1 MDSEIPHHLALVMV
15 HSLMIDG
22 GDPKLKNDVLQHL
35 LGTCG
40 FVKVFNEN
48 HSKIINEFLF

>member
-35 LGTCG
+35 LGMCG
-40 FVKVFNEN
+40 F
-48 HSKIINEFLF
+48 I